1 LWSDITTSN
10 AVEQQFGGKQRIED
24 TSVIVRRA
32 AAALAVAGTAIMLF
46 GSGGASAGPMNHW
59 SVDSGTVA
67 PAEVLSADRPMLP
80 WGGQEHGPVAPD
92 GVTIDSAHAK

>member
-1 LWSDITTSN
+1 MWSDITTSN

-24 TSVIVRRA
+24 KSVIVRRA

-46 GSGGASAGPMNHW
+46 GSGSASAGPMHHW

-67 PAEVLSADRPMLP
+67 PVHSADRPMLP
-80 WGGQEHGPVAPD
+80 WGSHEHGPVAPNGVVIDTAD
-92 GVTIDSAHAK
+92 GQ